1 MADIHLLALR
11 YLQPGFTTVLMFL
24 AGISLASAQQKP
36 FAEDPLL
43 ATIRKEVMAAYAPLE
58 AALRS
63 DKAFADRLSGEL
75 KAASTEKD
83 PARRKAALAGYASKY
98 AADYGKYAAK
108 AGLRTEQ
115 ILALLSARYKDYA
128 FQAAN
133 TYGILFRKKKVK
145 PPPKAV
151 KPAPAPVTRTV
162 PLTVNPSQDGN
173 CLGVAGVSTELQGR
187 GVTISNWAAVAGGCG
202 ISAHLKHRSELPDN
216 VRSLRFRL
224 AYTARVEGSAVGAL
238 GVSTAFASVYMM
250 SEAGG
255 EYLFDPFRP
264 VLDMDLVAPFLWVAF
279 FEDDAEFDEEYHLTD
294 RRGERIEIWGTA
306 RVLSSSVVC
315 CGTGATARLRLR
327 EADLIVTE

>member
-1 MADIHLLALR
+1 MQAWRRRLSVALAVGWLLSGAF
-11 YLQPGFTTVLMFL
+11 P
-24 AGISLASAQQKP
+24 ASAQKTAPDKDQEVIS
-36 FAEDPLL
+36 A
-43 ATIRKEVMAAYAPLE
+43 IRKDIDAAYAPLE
-58 AALRS
+58 AVLKS
-63 DKAFADRLSGEL
+63 DKAFADRLSDEL

-83 PARRKAALAGYASKY
+83 PARRKAALAVYASKY

-108 AGLRTEQ
+108 AGLRMDQ
-115 ILALLSARYKDYA
+115 ILASLSARYKDYA

-145 PPPKAV
+145 PPPKGV
-151 KPAPAPVTRTV
+151 KPASAPVTRTV
-162 PLTVNPSQDGN
+162 QLTVNPSQDGN
-173 CLGVAGVSTELQGR
+173 CMGVAGVSTEFQAR
-187 GVTISNWAAVAGGCG
+187 GVTVSNWAAVAGGCG

-224 AYTARVEGSAVGAL
+224 AYTARVEGSAVGAV

-264 VLDMDLVAPFLWVAF
+264 VLDMNLVAPFLWVAF
-279 FEDDAEFDEEYHLTD
+279 FDDDAEFDEEYDLTD
-294 RRGERIEIWGTA
+294 RKGERLEIWGTA

-315 CGTGATARLRLR
+315 CGTGASARLRLR
-327 EADLIVTE
+327 EAELIITE